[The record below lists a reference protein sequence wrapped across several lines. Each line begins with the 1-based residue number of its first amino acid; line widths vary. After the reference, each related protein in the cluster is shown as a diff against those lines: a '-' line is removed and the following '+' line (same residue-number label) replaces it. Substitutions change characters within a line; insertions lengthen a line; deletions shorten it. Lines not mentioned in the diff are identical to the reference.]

1 MTASMAGFELYLA
14 TSGLSARTVKTLS
27 ERMAIIL
34 ESVPLE
40 PEPIARFVLEKKNTF
55 SEAAANKYI
64 QALNH
69 YSKWKGLKLEIPKQ
83 FREHC
88 KTRQTFSD
96 KEIEQILKIKN
107 RYTPYFGLLAYTGA
121 RPHEILDLEPEQID
135 RSLNVLRLKVTKT
148 AEDRVVPIPESAQQY
163 LKGIPF
169 SFTDQSARDE
179 LKKRCATLVIPYR
192 PLYSFRHSLITR
204 LVDSGQPIFS
214 IMSLVGHKQADTTL
228 HYYHTSLTHLR
239 KTIEQD
245 TLNIQSM
252 PSDKKLELLKK
263 HLRETIE
270 RLKLSEDFD
279 VEVVERENEVK
290 LRVKKK

>member
-1 MTASMAGFELYLA
+1 
-14 TSGLSARTVKTLS
+14 
-27 ERMAIIL
+27 
-34 ESVPLE
+34 
-40 PEPIARFVLEKKNTF
+40 VLEKKNTF

-69 YSKWKGLKLEIPKQ
+69 YSKWKGLSLDIPKQ

-96 KEIEQILKIKN
+96 SDIENILKVKN
-107 RYTPYFGLLAYTGA
+107 RYTSFFGLLAYTGA

-135 RSLNVLRLKVTKT
+135 KSLNVLRLRVTKT
-148 AEDRVVPIPESAQQY
+148 SEDRVVPIPDSAIPY
-163 LKGIPF
+163 LSGIPF
-169 SFTDQSARDE
+169 DFTDQAARDE
-179 LKKRCATLVIPYR
+179 LKKRCKNLKIRYR

-204 LVDSGQPIFS
+204 LIDSGAPIFS
-214 IMSLVGHKQADTTL
+214 VMALAGHKQADTTL
-228 HYYHTSLTHLR
+228 HYYHTSITHLR
-239 KTIEQD
+239 KALESD
-245 TLNIQSM
+245 TLNISSM
-252 PSDKKLELLKK
+252 PADKRLELLKK

-270 RLKLSEDFD
+270 RLKLSEDFT